1 MQRELFFSLRWTIP
15 SIIAFLDRNGPFSN
29 ASHFER
35 ANVATSILCAN
46 PDATLTSNLSSL
58 QFENA
63 LSKGFPLLPNI
74 RDDPLLVRDEMQG
87 QLGLG
92 NAP

>member
-1 MQRELFFSLRWTIP
+1 MKAAPW
-15 SIIAFLDRNGPFSN
+15 II
-29 ASHFER
+29 
-35 ANVATSILCAN
+35 
-46 PDATLTSNLSSL
+46 
-58 QFENA
+58 A

>member
-1 MQRELFFSLRWTIP
+1 MLVW
-15 SIIAFLDRNGPFSN
+15 N
-29 ASHFER
+29 FEDF
-35 ANVATSILCAN
+35 AIKMTCSTKNSQPAQVS
-46 PDATLTSNLSSL
+46 PYKV
-58 QFENA
+58 A

>member
-1 MQRELFFSLRWTIP
+1 M
-15 SIIAFLDRNGPFSN
+15 
-29 ASHFER
+29 
-35 ANVATSILCAN
+35 AN
-46 PDATLTSNLSSL
+46 PKSNDNVQTDPLLFDPS
-58 QFENA
+58 
-63 LSKGFPLLPNI
+63 LSKVFPLLPNI